1 MRKAGKTKKDAK
13 WLTDLGNHIHQLI
26 IDAGYSSVYE
36 FWIEKA
42 GDDISKSGL
51 NFIINGESNPKATT
65 LKMLAD
71 HLGVKPSK
79 ILDF

>member
-1 MRKAGKTKKDAK
+1 MRATGKNKTESK
-13 WLTDLGNHIHQLI
+13 WLAGLGKRLHQLI
-26 IDAGYSSVYE
+26 LDAGYSSPYE

-51 NFIINGESNPKATT
+51 NFIINGQSNPKATT
-65 LKMLAD
+65 LKTLAD
-71 HLGVKPSK
+71 HLGVKPSD

>member
-1 MRKAGKTKKDAK
+1 MRKTGKNKEDAK
-13 WLTDLGNHIHQLI
+13 WLEKLGDHIHKLI
-26 IDAGYSSVYE
+26 INAGYNSVYD

-65 LKMLAD
+65 IRMLAK
-71 HLGVKPSK
+71 HLNIKTSD
-79 ILDF
+79 IMDF

>member
-1 MRKAGKTKKDAK
+1 MRKSGKTKNEEK
-13 WLTDLGNHIHQLI
+13 WLSELGNHIHKLI
-26 IDAGYSSVYE
+26 KNAGHKSVYN

-65 LKMLAD
+65 LKALAD
-71 HLGVKPSK
+71 HLGIRPSD